1 MVQIIAHTLVTAGH
15 DILILK
21 RNQFE
26 RGRPNVDASYWDFPG
41 GCALANELPQV
52 AAKRECWEETG
63 LKVQTERVIWE
74 DSTFDKAKNQVYTRL
89 VYSAQAFVTRP
100 TVNLDLTEHMAFLWM
115 KPELILTNIR
125 IVSYL
130 KPILTRLV

>member
-1 MVQIIAHTLVTAGH
+1 MVAISLT
-15 DILILK
+15 
-21 RNQFE
+21 
-26 RGRPNVDASYWDFPG
+26 P
-41 GCALANELPQV
+41 
-52 AAKRECWEETG
+52 
-63 LKVQTERVIWE
+63 
-74 DSTFDKAKNQVYTRL
+74 KAKNQVYTRL

-125 IVSYL
+125 IVPYL

>member
-21 RNQFE
+21 RNQVE
-26 RGRPNVDASYWDFPG
+26 HGRPNVDASYWDLPG

-100 TVNLDLTEHMAFLWM
+100 TVNLDLTEHLAFLWM

-125 IVSYL
+125 IVPYL

>member
-21 RNQFE
+21 RNQVE
-26 RGRPNVDASYWDFPG
+26 HGRPNVDASYWDLPG

-52 AAKRECWEETG
+52 AAKRECLEETG
-63 LKVQTERVIWE
+63 LKVQAERVIWE

-89 VYSAQAFVTRP
+89 VYSTQAFVTRP
-100 TVNLDLTEHMAFLWM
+100 AISLDLTEHMAFLWM